1 MNWRLGDCC
10 RDSTAITKS
19 LSHPILYVPSD
30 SQPFV
35 PRRFLRGGHAQ
46 TLASHFLPRKT
57 LLPAPETRLFQ
68 VEDGVQVVCLCHWQP
83 DRKAAFTALLIH
95 GLEGSSSSQYIV
107 GTSDKA
113 FAAGMNVVR
122 MNIRGCGVDIPCES
136 LYHSGLCSDIGAIV
150 RELVERDGLSRI
162 GLAGFSM
169 GGNMV
174 LKLIGEWG
182 TEAPAE
188 VSSAVAIS
196 PGMDLAAS
204 ADALHRPG
212 NRIYEYRFLLSLWR
226 SMRRKAQIYPHRH
239 RKPPIRCMRSMR
251 DFDNLITAPFFGFRD
266 AADYYARASASPL
279 VGRIAVPTLVV
290 HAKDDPFVRLL
301 PSTIAALR
309 GNPNVTF
316 YLTEH
321 GGHCA
326 FLADGADHDGRW
338 AESQI
343 VGFFQEHA

>member
-1 MNWRLGDCC
+1 MQI
-10 RDSTAITKS
+10 A
-19 LSHPILYVPSD
+19 
-30 SQPFV
+30 
-35 PRRFLRGGHAQ
+35 
-46 TLASHFLPRKT
+46 
-57 LLPAPETRLFQ
+57 
-68 VEDGVQVVCLCHWQP
+68 CLCHWQP
-83 DRKAAFTALLIH
+83 DRKAGLTALLIH
-95 GLEGSSSSQYIV
+95 GLEGSSLSQYIV

-122 MNIRGCGVDIPCES
+122 MNIRGCGDDNQCES

-150 RELVERDGLSRI
+150 RELIERDGLSRI

-182 TEAPAE
+182 KDAPPE
-188 VSSAVAIS
+188 VRAAVAIS
-196 PGMDLAAS
+196 PGMDLSAS

-226 SMRRKAQIYPHRH
+226 SMKQKSRLYPRRHG
-239 RKPPIRCMRSMR
+239 KPPLRCLRSMR

-279 VGRIAVPTLVV
+279 VGQIAVPTLVV
-290 HAKDDPFVRLL
+290 HAEDDPFVRLL
-301 PSTIAALR
+301 PSTIEALKA
-309 GNPNVTF
+309 NPNVT
-316 YLTEH
+316 LHITEH

-326 FLADGADHDGRW
+326 FLADEGDHDGRW
-338 AESQI
+338 AEEQI
-343 VGFFQEHA
+343 VGFFRQHA

>member
-1 MNWRLGDCC
+1 M
-10 RDSTAITKS
+10 
-19 LSHPILYVPSD
+19 
-30 SQPFV
+30 
-35 PRRFLRGGHAQ
+35 
-46 TLASHFLPRKT
+46 
-57 LLPAPETRLFQ
+57 Q
-68 VEDGVQVVCLCHWQP
+68 VACLCHWQP
-83 DRKAAFTALLIH
+83 DRNAALTALLIH
-95 GLEGSSSSQYIV
+95 GLEGSSSSQYII

-122 MNIRGCGVDIPCES
+122 MNIRGCGEENPCES
-136 LYHSGLCSDIGAIV
+136 LYHSGLCSDVGVIV
-150 RELVERDGLSRI
+150 RELIERDGLSRI

-182 TEAPAE
+182 SEATAA
-188 VSSAVAIS
+188 VKAGVAIS

-226 SMRRKAQIYPHRH
+226 SMRKKARLYPRRH
-239 RKPPIRCMRSMR
+239 GKPPIRCMLSMR

-279 VGRIAVPTLVV
+279 VGRIAIPTLVV

-301 PSTIAALR
+301 PSTVAALSA
-309 GNPNVTF
+309 NPNVTF
-316 YLTEH
+316 HLTEH

-326 FLADGADHDGRW
+326 FLADGEGHDGRW
-338 AESQI
+338 AEEQI
-343 VGFFQEHA
+343 VGFFQQHT